1 MPPSLLP
8 LVLLSRQTV
17 SARQWP
23 WLCLVMVSLAIWVF
37 SSLQSLQQLVW
48 GVEMLWTTEGAVG
61 IAHQK
66 KTQGPLL
73 GKSLH

>member
-1 MPPSLLP
+1 MALAMPSDG
-8 LVLLSRQTV
+8 LSCN
-17 SARQWP
+17 
-23 WLCLVMVSLAIWVF
+23 LVF